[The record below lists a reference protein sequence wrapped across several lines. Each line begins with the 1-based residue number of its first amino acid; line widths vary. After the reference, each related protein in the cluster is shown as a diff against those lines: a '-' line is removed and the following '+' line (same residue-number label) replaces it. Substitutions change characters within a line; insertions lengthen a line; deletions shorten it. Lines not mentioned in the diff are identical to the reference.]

1 MFCQH
6 NICGIILH
14 QTSVLI
20 FTDMNTWIVCCFRL
34 ACQCAADVTAMTDTQ
49 RQALLNTY
57 LSPES
62 IRACTI
68 RFDSTGFEE
77 DALKNKSVS
86 DDSVCHVSKAVVSV
100 CGIQLP
106 VFNST
111 SQVCINS
118 VGCVC
123 KHVISL

>member
-1 MFCQH
+1 MFQ
-6 NICGIILH
+6 
-14 QTSVLI
+14 QTSVVI
-20 FTDMNTWIVCCFRL
+20 FTDMNTWLGCCFRL

-57 LSPES
+57 LSPEC

-68 RFDSTGFEE
+68 RFDSIGFKE
-77 DALKNKSVS
+77 DAVKNKSVA
-86 DDSVCHVSKAVVSV
+86 DNSVCHISKAVVSV

-106 VFNST
+106 VFS
-111 SQVCINS
+111 SKYQVCINS

-123 KHVISL
+123 KHVISLSKVHL